1 MRPGLL
7 ADAEAL
13 DHLSVT
19 VGVLAL
25 QIIEQPPALADE
37 LEQPAA
43 RVMILAV
50 GS

>member
-1 MRPGLL
+1 VRPEVLT
-7 ADAEAL
+7 DAKAL

-25 QIIEQPPALADE
+25 EIIEQTASLSDE

-43 RVMILAV
+43 RVMVFAV
-50 GS
+50 